1 MIAQKQIS
9 ATTQRSQVATKVA
22 SGLAC
27 PDCHAKEPFRSNS
40 FVALSLR
47 VRQSVLLA
55 VGRFGLRNFPMAS
68 WQSAL
73 AAVRLRF
80 PLWVGVRES
89 NRLWLWLANNAV
101 GSQAKP
107 TCKQLAFC
115 WARTFTL
122 TMVATVVED

>member
-1 MIAQKQIS
+1 LPKSKLAQQRNKVKSQRKSLRVSSALIA
-9 ATTQRSQVATKVA
+9 V
-22 SGLAC
+22 
-27 PDCHAKEPFRSNS
+27 KEPFRSNS

-55 VGRFGLRNFPMAS
+55 VGRFGLQGSMMAS

-80 PLWVGVRES
+80 PLSVGVRAS
-89 NRLWLWLANNAV
+89 NRLLLWLANNAV
-101 GSQAKP
+101 GSQAKL